1 MPLFTITPLLEL
13 IITRTVGIL
22 GLGANFLSFQFKK
35 HKQILFFR
43 TVNEALFILQYFLL
57 GAYSGGILNAVGCV
71 RNIIFTK
78 QVAAGKKTTVFQIIF
93 CVIFTAFGILTFDGV
108 KSIMLIF
115 AKDLSTI
122 AYGNKNT
129 TVIRTVSF
137 LTHICYLAYNL
148 AVTSYEG
155 AIADGVLL
163 VSLIIGI
170 IRFDIL
176 PRLKKE
182 EI

>member
-1 MPLFTITPLLEL
+1 MPVAQRLQVLE
-13 IITRTVGIL
+13 RYGYYE
-22 GLGANFLSFQFKK
+22 K
-35 HKQILFFR
+35 
-43 TVNEALFILQYFLL
+43 
-57 GAYSGGILNAVGCV
+57 
-71 RNIIFTK
+71 
-78 QVAAGKKTTVFQIIF
+78 GKKTTVFQIIF
-93 CVIFTAFGILTFDGV
+93 CAIFTAFGIWTFDGF

-129 TVIRTVSF
+129 TVIRIVSF
-137 LTHICYLAYNL
+137 LTHICYLCYNM

-163 VSLIIGI
+163 ISLTVGI

-176 PRLKKE
+176 PRIKKE
-182 EI
+182 EN

>member
-1 MPLFTITPLLEL
+1 MPLFTLTPLIEL

-22 GLGANFLSFQFKK
+22 GLGANFFSFQLKK
-35 HKQILFFR
+35 HKHILFFR
-43 TVNEALFILQYFLL
+43 TINESLFIIQYALL
-57 GAYSGGILNAVGCV
+57 GEWDGVILNTIGCG

-78 QVAAGKKTTVFQIIF
+78 QVAKEKKTTVFQIIF
-93 CVIFTAFGILTFDGV
+93 CIIFTAFGIWTFDGF

-129 TVIRTVSF
+129 TIIRTVSF
-137 LTHICYLAYNL
+137 LTHICYLGYNL
-148 AVTSYEG
+148 SVTSYEG

-170 IRFDIL
+170 IRFDL
-176 PRLKKE
+176 PKLKKE
-182 EI
+182 KK

>member
-1 MPLFTITPLLEL
+1 MPLFTLTPLIEL

-35 HKQILFFR
+35 HKHILFFR
-43 TVNEALFILQYFLL
+43 TLNEALFIFQYFVL
-57 GAYSGGILNAVGCV
+57 GAYSGAILNIVGCA

-78 QVAAGKKTTVFQIIF
+78 QVEKGKKTTVFQIIF
-93 CVIFTAFGILTFDGV
+93 CAIFTLFGILTFDGF
-108 KSIMLIF
+108 KSVMLIF

-129 TVIRTVSF
+129 TVIRLVSF
-137 LTHICYLAYNL
+137 LTHICYLGYNL
-148 AVTSYEG
+148 SVTSYEG

-170 IRFDIL
+170 IRFDL
-176 PRLKKE
+176 PKLKKE
-182 EI
+182 EN